1 MSDLV
6 LHIGDADFQ
15 QEVLQSSI
23 PVLVDF
29 WATWCGP
36 CQALAPTLDEIA
48 DDYQGKIKVV
58 KIDID
63 QNPESAAQYNVRS
76 IPTLLIFKNGNIE
89 DSKIGLQSKSQL
101 AAFIDSTI

>member
-76 IPTLLIFKNGNIE
+76 IPTLLIFKNGNVE

-101 AAFIDSTI
+101 AAFIDSTL

>member
-23 PVLVDF
+23 PVLGDF

-48 DDYQGKIKVV
+48 YDYQGKIKVV

-76 IPTLLIFKNGNIE
+76 IPTLLIFKNGNVE

>member
-15 QEVLQSSI
+15 KEVLQSSI

-36 CQALAPTLDEIA
+36 CQALAPTLEEIA

-76 IPTLLIFKNGNIE
+76 IPTLLIFKNGNVE

-101 AAFIDSTI
+101 ATFIDSTI

>member
-76 IPTLLIFKNGNIE
+76 IPTLLIFKNGNVE
-89 DSKIGLQSKSQL
+89 ASKIGLQSKYQL

>member
-1 MSDLV
+1 MSDVV

-76 IPTLLIFKNGNIE
+76 IPTLLIFKNGNVE
-89 DSKIGLQSKSQL
+89 ASKIGLQSKSQL

>member
-48 DDYQGKIKVV
+48 AEYQGKIKAV

-63 QNPESAAQYNVRS
+63 PNPASAAQYNVRS
-76 IPTLLIFKNGNIE
+76 IPTLLIFKNGNVE

>member
-48 DDYQGKIKVV
+48 NDYQGKIKVV

-76 IPTLLIFKNGNIE
+76 IPTLLIFKNGNVE

>member
-1 MSDLV
+1 MSDLYS
-6 LHIGDADFQ
+6 HIGDAHFQ

-76 IPTLLIFKNGNIE
+76 IPTLLIFKNGNVE

>member
-6 LHIGDADFQ
+6 LHIGDAYFQ

-76 IPTLLIFKNGNIE
+76 IPTLLIFKNGNVE
-89 DSKIGLQSKSQL
+89 ASKIGLQSKSQL

>member
-36 CQALAPTLDEIA
+36 
-48 DDYQGKIKVV
+48 
-58 KIDID
+58 
-63 QNPESAAQYNVRS
+63 
-76 IPTLLIFKNGNIE
+76 
-89 DSKIGLQSKSQL
+89 
-101 AAFIDSTI
+101 

>member
-48 DDYQGKIKVV
+48 DDYQVKIKVV

-76 IPTLLIFKNGNIE
+76 IPTLLIFKNGNVE

>member
-15 QEVLQSSI
+15 QEVLQSFI

-76 IPTLLIFKNGNIE
+76 IPTLLIFKNGNVE
-89 DSKIGLQSKSQL
+89 ASKIGLQSKSQL

>member
-48 DDYQGKIKVV
+48 NDYQGKIKVV

-76 IPTLLIFKNGNIE
+76 IPTLLIFKNGNVE
-89 DSKIGLQSKSQL
+89 ASKIGLQSKSQL

>member
-15 QEVLQSSI
+15 EQVLQSPI

-36 CQALAPTLDEIA
+36 CQAIAPTLEEIA
-48 DDYQGKIKVV
+48 DDYEGKIKVV

-63 QNPESAAQYNVRS
+63 QNPDTAAQYNVRS
-76 IPTLLIFKNGNIE
+76 IPTLLIFKNGNVE
-89 DSKIGLQSKSQL
+89 ASKIGLQSKSQL